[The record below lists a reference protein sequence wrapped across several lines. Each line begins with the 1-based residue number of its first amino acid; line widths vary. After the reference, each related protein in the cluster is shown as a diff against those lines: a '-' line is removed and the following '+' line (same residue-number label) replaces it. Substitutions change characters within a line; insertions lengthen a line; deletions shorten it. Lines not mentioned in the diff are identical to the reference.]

1 MEVGPSAAPMIPME
15 AASHADGREDTELG
29 ACAEKEHFRVG
40 QQRTEVDHRADTDE
54 EKYRHGL
61 GSFDSGFEEP
71 LDNTLCL
78 TNPVQHLVQNAG
90 CRKVYQNGAETHGK
104 KQGGL
109 IVFFDGEPDQQ
120 NTDCVHDQLFPCDGH
135 KALN

>member
-1 MEVGPSAAPMIPME
+1 MEVGAVRRTDDTDGSGVSQIKAQKH
-15 AASHADGREDTELG
+15 SHADGREDTELG

-90 CRKVYQNGAETHGK
+90 CRKVYQNGAENPWEEAGRAHS
-104 KQGGL
+104 
-109 IVFFDGEPDQQ
+109 
-120 NTDCVHDQLFPCDGH
+120 LF
-135 KALN
+135 